1 MNATAYQISSTE
13 DIKEDIVEQSNVLS
27 LFRNSKIYNY
37 KLVDLVQD
45 DDISERLSSQE
56 SSLGDKL
63 SQFKEATQPIKDK
76 IKDAIAKSEAF
87 EQLAKKPKVGF
98 VIGRET
104 PDEVISE
111 DGKHVDLYSMCSITW
126 KAVQELLSKI
136 ENIETQLNNLKEDSN
151 EGTN

>member
-1 MNATAYQISSTE
+1 MNATAYQVSSVE
-13 DIKEDIVEQSNVLS
+13 DIKDDIVEQSNVLS

-56 SSLGDKL
+56 SSLGDEL

-87 EQLAKKPKVGF
+87 EQLAKKRRLALLLVG
-98 VIGRET
+98 
-104 PDEVISE
+104 
-111 DGKHVDLYSMCSITW
+111 KLLMKLYPRMVSM
-126 KAVQELLSKI
+126 
-136 ENIETQLNNLKEDSN
+136 
-151 EGTN
+151 